1 MSQRLDPPVPALAA
15 DDLWRFGEGTHDGL
29 AYLFGAHPDP
39 DGTTFRVWAPSARS
53 VAVVGD
59 FNGWS
64 GEGAPLEPSPAGIWS
79 GRVAAARISNRYKYR
94 IVTNSGAVLDKSDP
108 FAVATEEPP
117 RTASVIAHLDYEW
130 GDGDW
135 MAQRAA
141 RNRYDA
147 PISTYEV
154 HLGSWRYEPGG
165 YRALA
170 VQLADY
176 LERTGFTHVEL
187 MPVMEHPFYGSWG
200 YQTTG
205 YFAPTARYGKPQD
218 LMFLIDH
225 LHQRGFGVVLDWVPS
240 HFPTDA
246 FGLAEFDGTHLYEH
260 ADPRLGFHPDWKSA
274 IFNYDRHEVRSF
286 LLSSARF
293 WLERYH
299 ADGIR
304 VDAVASMLYRDYS
317 RPAGEWIP
325 NQHGGREN
333 LGAIA
338 FLQEFNRRVYLH
350 HPDTF
355 TVAEES
361 TAWPGVTR
369 PTDGGGLGFGFK
381 WDMGWMN
388 DTLEYFRRDPVHRR
402 WHLGDLTFRTV
413 YAFNESFVMPLS
425 HDEVVHGKGS
435 LLARQPGD
443 RWQQFAGL
451 RQLFGYQYGPPGKK
465 LMFMG
470 SELGMPDEWNHEREL
485 PWGLLQYPEHSGI
498 LDWVSALNQLYHDEP
513 ALHRGDNSADGFR
526 WIVGNDDANSV
537 LAFVRLAT
545 GCRPVLVVCNLT
557 AVPRTSYRIGVPVA
571 GGWSMLLNGDDQRF
585 GGGGMGNDRVETYDV
600 AAHGHD
606 VSLAIDIPP
615 LATCFLAPA

>member
-53 VAVVGD
+53 VSVIGD

-64 GEGAPLEPSPAGIWS
+64 GDGPPLEPSPAGIWS
-79 GRVAAARISNRYKYR
+79 GRVAAARVGTRYKYR
-94 IVTNSGAVLDKSDP
+94 IVTTSGAVLDKSDP
-108 FAVATEEPP
+108 FAYATEEPP
-117 RTASVIAHLDYEW
+117 RTASVITHLDYDW
-130 GDGDW
+130 GDSDW
-135 MAQRAA
+135 MAQRAEH
-141 RNRYDA
+141 NRYDA
-147 PISTYEV
+147 AISHYEV

-205 YFAPTARYGKPQD
+205 YFAPTARYGQPQD

-246 FGLAEFDGTHLYEH
+246 YGLAEFDGTHLYEH

-350 HPDTF
+350 HPDTS

-361 TAWPGVTR
+361 TAWPGVTH

-402 WHLGDLTFRTV
+402 WHLGELTFRTV
-413 YAFNESFVMPLS
+413 YAFTESFVLPLS

-451 RQLFGYQYGPPGKK
+451 RLLFGYQYGQPGKK

-485 PWGLLQYPEHSGI
+485 PWGLLQHPEHSGI
-498 LDWVSALNQLYHDEP
+498 LDWVAALNALYRDEP

-526 WIVGNDDANSV
+526 WVVGNDDANSV
-537 LAFVRLAT
+537 LAFLRLAT
-545 GCRPVLVVCNLT
+545 GSRPVLVVCNFT
-557 AVPRTSYRIGVPVA
+557 AVPRTGYRIGVPVA
-571 GGWSMLLNGDDQRF
+571 GSWSMLLNGDDHRF
-585 GGGGMGNDRVETYDV
+585 GGSGTGNERVETEDV
-600 AAHGHD
+600 AAHGHE
-606 VSLAIDIPP
+606 VSLAVDIPP
-615 LATCFLAPA
+615 LAACFLAPA